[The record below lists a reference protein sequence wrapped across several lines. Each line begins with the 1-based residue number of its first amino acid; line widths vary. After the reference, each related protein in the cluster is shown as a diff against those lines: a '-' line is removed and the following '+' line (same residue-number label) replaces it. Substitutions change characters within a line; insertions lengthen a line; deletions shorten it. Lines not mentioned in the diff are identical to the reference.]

1 MNLYYHS
8 FQVYF
13 SSIHSAFDENYFYL
27 GEDPFPV
34 QTIQILTKIIKF
46 ELPYLFV
53 LFISYLLQSY
63 IQQTTTEITTRTAM
77 FPILYKRIESFTKKF
92 DSSYEL
98 LSHSQSVS
106 PIERKPS
113 LSIPNLKLK
122 RNIPW

>member
-63 IQQTTTEITTRTAM
+63 ISNKQR
-77 FPILYKRIESFTKKF
+77 
-92 DSSYEL
+92 
-98 LSHSQSVS
+98 
-106 PIERKPS
+106 
-113 LSIPNLKLK
+113 LKLQ
-122 RNIPW
+122 RERQCSLFYINE